1 MGKAYFPRRESDKH
15 SSKWWDSKNI
25 IKQRPNFKRLIQK
38 DTRLKRLKTCWK
50 GFFFLIFFFTLKF
63 ETLQGVA
70 ILRLII
76 NCIVIFKK
84 KCKYN
89 KKY

>member
-1 MGKAYFPRRESDKH
+1 MGFQEYNQAKTKFQKT
-15 SSKWWDSKNI
+15 DSKRHKI
-25 IKQRPNFKRLIQK
+25 EETQDL
-38 DTRLKRLKTCWK
+38 LKRI
-50 GFFFLIFFFTLKF
+50 FFLIFFFTLKF

-89 KKY
+89 KNY